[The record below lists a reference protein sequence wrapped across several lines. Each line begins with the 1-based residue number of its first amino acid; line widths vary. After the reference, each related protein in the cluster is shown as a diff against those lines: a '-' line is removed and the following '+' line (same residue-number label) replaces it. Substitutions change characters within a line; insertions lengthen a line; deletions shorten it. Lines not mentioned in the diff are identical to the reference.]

1 MLVLGLVC
9 FVLMGIS
16 EAVMDTV
23 QFHFF
28 KSIFSNFKKQLFWD
42 PVVSWRNKYK
52 NGDPN
57 KGPKFP
63 FSTTLLVGLTD
74 GWHFFKLLRN
84 LFLFVGILL
93 LVLSLDGFWVSLL
106 WVCISRVLFGVSF
119 TIFYNNVFVYSK

>member
-16 EAVMDTV
+16 EAVMDTL

-42 PVVSWRNKYK
+42 LVVRNKYRT
-52 NGDPN
+52 NPDRL
-57 KGPKFP
+57 KFP

-74 GWHFFKLLRN
+74 GWHQLLRN
-84 LFLFVGILL
+84 LFLSSLYYFWFYHWM
-93 LVLSLDGFWVSLL
+93 VLGSLL
-106 WVCISRVLFGVSF
+106 WFVSVGYCLVSLMFYSNVCLFK
-119 TIFYNNVFVYSK
+119 INLLHLY

>member
-16 EAVMDTV
+16 EAVMDTL

-42 PVVSWRNKYK
+42 PAISWKNKYK
-52 NGDPN
+52 NGDP
-57 KGPKFP
+57 KQGPKFP
-63 FSTTLLVGLTD
+63 LSTTLLVGLTD

-84 LFLFVGILL
+84 LFLFVGMLL
-93 LVLSLDGFWVSLL
+93 LVLSLNGFWTSLL
-106 WVCISRVLFGVSF
+106 WVSVSRFLFGIFF
-119 TIFYNNVFVYSK
+119 TLFYSKILLI

>member
-16 EAVMDTV
+16 EAVMDTL

-52 NGDPN
+52 NGDPD

-84 LFLFVGILL
+84 LFLFVGVLL
-93 LVLSLDGFWVSLL
+93 LVLSLNGFWVSLL
-106 WVCISRVLFGVSF
+106 WVSVSRFLFGIFF
-119 TIFYNNVFVYSK
+119 TLFYSKILLI

>member
-16 EAVMDTV
+16 EAVMDTL

-52 NGDPN
+52 NGDPDQ
-57 KGPKFP
+57 GPKFP

-84 LFLFVGILL
+84 
-93 LVLSLDGFWVSLL
+93 
-106 WVCISRVLFGVSF
+106 
-119 TIFYNNVFVYSK
+119 